1 MMNWVYVKDFEQ
13 HENQEITVRGW
24 VYNKR
29 KSGKIRFL
37 LVRDGTGLVQC
48 ILSKADL
55 PEEEW
60 EKFSAL
66 TQESSLEVT
75 GKLRREERAPGGF
88 ELDISTIN
96 IVQIA
101 VDYPITPK
109 DHGVDFLLD
118 HRHLWLRSSRQ
129 HAIMLIRNEVVK
141 ATRDY
146 FYDNGFILIDTPL
159 ITGSIGETATTLFK
173 TEYYDFG
180 DAYLAQ
186 TGQLYLEAACMS
198 FGKVYCFGPSFR
210 AEKSKTR
217 RHLSEY
223 WHIEGEVA
231 FYDNEDNMNLQEDYV
246 VYLID
251 RVLDKCRPQLEKL
264 ERDISRLENVGKPF
278 HRMPYDETIEKL
290 QGMGSEIRW
299 GDDLGATDETIL
311 TEELHKPMFIINYPA
326 KTKAFYMKRN
336 PENPETV
343 LCSDLLAPEGYGEII
358 GASQREDDLE
368 LLVKRIREENL
379 PEEAY
384 GWYLDLRKYGSVPHS
399 GFGLGLERTIT
410 WICGLK
416 HIRESIPFPRMIYRL
431 YP

>member
-1 MMNWVYVKDFEQ
+1 MNWVYVKDFEQ
-13 HENQEITVRGW
+13 YENQEITVRGW

-88 ELDISTIN
+88 ELDVSGIN
-96 IVQIA
+96 IIQIA

-109 DHGVDFLLD
+109 EHGIDFLLD

-159 ITGSIGETATTLFK
+159 ITGSIGETASTLFK

-246 VYLID
+246 VYLVD

-264 ERDISRLENVGKPF
+264 ERDISRLESVGKPF

-311 TEELHKPMFIINYPA
+311 TEELDKPMFIINYPA

-416 HIRESIPFPRMIYRL
+416 HIRESIPFPRMLYRL

>member
-1 MMNWVYVKDFEQ
+1 MNWVYIKDFKE
-13 HENQEITVRGW
+13 HDGEELTVKGW

-48 ILSKADL
+48 VMVKSDL

-60 EKFSAL
+60 NKFTDL

-75 GKLRREERAPGGF
+75 GVIRAEERAPGGY
-88 ELDISTIN
+88 ELGVKSIK
-96 IVQIA
+96 IVQISEE
-101 VDYPITPK
+101 YPITPK
-109 DHGVDFLLD
+109 EHGVDYLLD
-118 HRHLWLRSSRQ
+118 RRHLWLRSSRQ
-129 HAIMLIRNEVVK
+129 YSIMRIRNELIK

-146 FYDNGFILIDTPL
+146 FYENDFVLIDTPL
-159 ITGSIGETATTLFK
+159 ITGSIGETASTLFE

-180 DAYLAQ
+180 KAYLAQ
-186 TGQLYLEAACMS
+186 TGQLYLEAACMA

-231 FYDNEDNMNLQEDYV
+231 YFDNEDNINLQEDYV
-246 VYLID
+246 CYIVKRILE
-251 RVLDKCRPQLEKL
+251 KCRPELEKL
-264 ERDISRLENVGKPF
+264 ERDISALEKIQKPF
-278 HRMPYDETIEKL
+278 HRFSYDEAIEKL
-290 QGMGSEIRW
+290 KELGSDVKW

-311 TEELHKPMFIINYPA
+311 TEKYDKPIFIINYPA
-326 KTKAFYMKRN
+326 TAKAFYMKRN
-336 PENPETV
+336 PDNLDTV

-358 GASQREDDLE
+358 GASQREDDYD
-368 LLVKRIREENL
+368 LLISRIREEKL

-399 GFGLGLERTIT
+399 GFGLGIERTVT

-416 HIRESIPFPRMIYRL
+416 HIRESIPFPRMLYRL